1 MTVNWIHPVIF
12 KEEHYTNI
20 SVAEKQ
26 CCNDYGKL
34 KDVVLWSEAQQTTSR
49 CLDMFCCRNNE
60 ALLFCAMS
68 CLEQKCNIV
77 VRLCHASTCKT
88 CGVTFKQLKFQVL
101 NH

>member
-34 KDVVLWSEAQQTTSR
+34 KDVVLWSEAQQTT
-49 CLDMFCCRNNE
+49 CVN
-60 ALLFCAMS
+60 ALTVFRHVL
-68 CLEQKCNIV
+68 LQK
-77 VRLCHASTCKT
+77 
-88 CGVTFKQLKFQVL
+88 
-101 NH
+101 